1 MAESTLVPYGGNR
14 SVGAKIENSIGLRIP
29 SGSEGNLEKQGL
41 AVTEISGMSRM
52 AAPPATAVKTR
63 ILFLID
69 EIGGIAEGGTE
80 RQVLQLIELA
90 NRLGYE
96 PRLAVLR
103 GTEWLTEKQAGCP
116 IYFAGVDS
124 LLRPSGWRACRRLVR
139 WMGRE
144 RIALLQTFFVESNL
158 FGSWLGRLAGV
169 PVVIGS
175 RRNLNQWHDRHAW
188 IEKGFLT
195 LQLLTNFS
203 ADCVIANSLVVA
215 EATVRKEGLPQR
227 KLHVAYNGIDLAK
240 FSRLG
245 DLRNQAR
252 QMLGIAEDEI
262 LVGNVSCFRE
272 VKGIPQFVDAAR
284 LVLEKEPRMRFLAV
298 GDGDQYAQVTERIRT
313 HGLEGRILL
322 AGQQTDVLPYLAA
335 MDIGVLSS
343 LAEGFS
349 NSLLEYMASGLATV
363 ATDVGG
369 NREALD
375 GTGILVPAD
384 DPAALAEAILR
395 LRPAGLR
402 QQLGQA
408 ARQRVERFSLAR
420 AEKRMQEI
428 YAELL
433 QAKGSFPRQN

>member
-1 MAESTLVPYGGNR
+1 
-14 SVGAKIENSIGLRIP
+14 
-29 SGSEGNLEKQGL
+29 LEKQGL
-41 AVTEISGMSRM
+41 AETQISGMSGI
-52 AAPPATAVKTR
+52 AVKQAAAVKPR

-90 NRLGYE
+90 SRVGYE

-103 GTEWLTEKQAGCP
+103 GTEWLKDEQAGCP
-116 IYFAGVDS
+116 VFCAGVNS
-124 LLRPSGWRACRRLVR
+124 LLHPSGWRACWKLVR
-139 WMGRE
+139 WMRRE
-144 RIALLQTFFVESNL
+144 RIALVQTFFVESNL
-158 FGSWLGRLAGV
+158 FGPWLGRLAGV

-175 RRNLNQWHDRHAW
+175 RRNLNQWHSRSAW
-188 IEKGFLT
+188 RALGILT
-195 LQLLTNFS
+195 LQWLANIS

-215 EATVRKEGLPQR
+215 EATVKTEGLQQR

-240 FSRLG
+240 FSRLHE
-245 DLRNQAR
+245 LRNQAR
-252 QMLGIAEDEI
+252 QMLGVAEDEI
-262 LVGNVSCFRE
+262 LVGNISCFRE

-284 LVLEKEPRMRFLAV
+284 IVLEKEPRMRFLAV
-298 GDGDQYAQVTERIRT
+298 GDGDQYAQVVERIRT
-313 HGLEGRILL
+313 YGLEDRIHL
-322 AGQQTDVLPYLAA
+322 AGQQIDVLPYLAA

-349 NSLLEYMASGLATV
+349 NSLLEYMASGLAAV

-375 GTGILVPAD
+375 GTGILVPPD

-395 LRPAGLR
+395 LRPLALR
-402 QQLGQA
+402 QQLGHA
-408 ARQRVERFSLAR
+408 ARKRVERFSMAR
-420 AEKRMQEI
+420 AERRMKEI

-433 QAKGSFPRQN
+433 QAKGALPKEN